1 MIRFLPG
8 KEDPSRK
15 CAPNMWLQSS
25 VGNNAQLVSGK
36 HRLESC

>member
-1 MIRFLPG
+1 MIRFLPR

-25 VGNNAQLVSGK
+25 VDDSTK
-36 HRLESC
+36 